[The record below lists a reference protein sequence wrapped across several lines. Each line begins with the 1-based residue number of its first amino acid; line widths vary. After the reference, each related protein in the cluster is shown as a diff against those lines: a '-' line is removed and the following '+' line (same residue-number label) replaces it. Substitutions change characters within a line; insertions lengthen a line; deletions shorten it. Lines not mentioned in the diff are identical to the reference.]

1 MHYYLDKFNQTGVF
15 KCFKQGMQNSVAIE
29 DCREGSLPNN
39 QPLLLITVSVIIPR
53 PLFWKGIRCCARLA
67 CLEVIDV
74 PLWLMQLDEMGCDI
88 HYQRLN
94 NVFRHKGVP
103 MICPSTA
110 SQQGAKTLCIHT
122 TWMWDAVNRGLQPQ
136 PWSYNII
143 RQWGFSAST
152 MTPQHHTGSAIPL
165 FPWNSPP
172 SAHAMVWYGIR
183 VHRYAHLQHLK
194 VLKHFAY
201 IQYGCG
207 MQSMGVWS
215 LNHDTAISYRLG
227 HTPFPLKTLPTCTCN
242 GTA

>member
-67 CLEVIDV
+67 CLEVIIV
-74 PLWLMQLDEMGCDI
+74 PLRLMQLDEIGRDI

-94 NVFRHKGVP
+94 NVFRHKSVP

-172 SAHAMVWYGIR
+172 PAHVMVRHKGAPI
-183 VHRYAHLQHLK
+183 
-194 VLKHFAY
+194 
-201 IQYGCG
+201 CP
-207 MQSMGVWS
+207 S
-215 LNHDTAISYRLG
+215 TASQG
-227 HTPFPLKTLPTCTCN
+227 AKTLCIHPIWMWDAVN
-242 GTA
+242 GGLKPQPWHRDIIQARPYPISPKNPPHLHM